1 MSRNDNPGAV
11 PEVLPANGHEEP
23 VLRVAEGE
31 DRIDSPAEI
40 PFFSRRRSTVGDPG
54 SARIQTRL
62 RREPPVLIGEDNFLT
77 ARLLAAVLQNEGRTV
92 VIARDGE
99 EVLRNVVKHQPR
111 LLVLNMNL
119 CRPSGMEVLRVL
131 QPHREKLQIIAF
143 TAPGQGDL
151 RAAAS
156 TLGAGVFFEMPFYPA
171 ELADRIR
178 LMLKEKR

>member
-1 MSRNDNPGAV
+1 MSTPRVSTASAV
-11 PEVLPANGHEEP
+11 SEP
-23 VLRVAEGE
+23 LT
-31 DRIDSPAEI
+31 SPSTESRETAQ
-40 PFFSRRRSTVGDPG
+40 SRRPMLSVK
-54 SARIQTRL
+54 
-62 RREPPVLIGEDNFLT
+62 REPPVVVGEDNFLT

-99 EVLRNVVKHQPR
+99 EVLRNVEKHKPR

-151 RAAAS
+151 RTAAS

-171 ELADRIR
+171 ELADKIR